1 MRQKQR
7 ISRRSISRHQQF
19 QDQDNTNK
27 LELLKQVLNV
37 RQEEETELNE
47 QNGYQSDYT
56 LSDFSVQDV
65 YSLQELRF
73 LTTQFSEQCKDFSMR
88 TWKHEM
94 AAQEDYSNILV
105 NTKASL
111 EPLIRYLNNFEVQ
124 LKELSLQMEF
134 LQERSNELNQQIE
147 QKNKINRKLAPI
159 VNDLVIP
166 PKVILSVLNDNIDA
180 SWTKNIIFIKEKQ
193 QLLSKYTEQDEL
205 QIKCSPMVV
214 KVLELLKLT
223 VVERSRDF
231 IINQIKLLR
240 KPNCSSQVIQKQLL
254 DCKLIYSFLKENS
267 PELATQ
273 LRKAYAYTMR
283 WYYHQNFSK
292 YLYSLERLEYRTV
305 PRDVLLGETVDSQ
318 LHVNEYLNLGTR
330 AELINSH
337 STLMPAQIAETNQL
351 SYYIETGFNNFNGA
365 LLDNVSTEYLFLSQF
380 FELYKFDEVNDLFKL
395 IFQPTF
401 TIGINYTK
409 NLIRGTFDIYGV
421 LLCIRLSQLYDYELQ
436 HRKIPVMD
444 DYINLQLI
452 NLWPHF
458 QIIIDENCES
468 LKKAV
473 PKLAVQLHKTK
484 NTLIPLVLT
493 QQFGQLIAGLLK
505 LTTHKV
511 FETEQTEPLTVGVSR
526 LSNEFEA
533 ALTKLSSSFKDSN
546 QKELFFYNNFYLVLT
561 MLSDDG
567 KFAHDIV
574 NHFEKLLQ
582 AYKS

>member
-1 MRQKQR
+1 
-7 ISRRSISRHQQF
+7 
-19 QDQDNTNK
+19 
-27 LELLKQVLNV
+27 
-37 RQEEETELNE
+37 
-47 QNGYQSDYT
+47 
-56 LSDFSVQDV
+56 
-65 YSLQELRF
+65 
-73 LTTQFSEQCKDFSMR
+73 
-88 TWKHEM
+88 
-94 AAQEDYSNILV
+94 
-105 NTKASL
+105 
-111 EPLIRYLNNFEVQ
+111 
-124 LKELSLQMEF
+124 MEF

-574 NHFEKLLQ
+574 NHFEKL
-582 AYKS
+582 AFR